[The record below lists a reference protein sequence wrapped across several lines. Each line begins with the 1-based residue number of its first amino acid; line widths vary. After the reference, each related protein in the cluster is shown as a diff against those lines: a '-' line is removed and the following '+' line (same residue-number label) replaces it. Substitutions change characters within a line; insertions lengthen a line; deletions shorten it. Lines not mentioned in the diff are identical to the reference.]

1 MKSKSPVSSCG
12 NARLKV
18 SVVSFAYSMGLPM
31 DADGGSWDGFVFD
44 CRSLPDPYFEDGLS
58 EYSGLDQPVIDFF
71 NRHKEQVGRFLD
83 AAESLVCQSIEAG
96 LEAAEDNLQVA
107 FGCHGGHHRSVY
119 CAERLAERLAG
130 IDGVEVTVTHTA
142 RQYWV
147 KSISISDWSQK

>member
-1 MKSKSPVSSCG
+1 MTMKSKSPVSSCG

-71 NRHKEQVGRFLD
+71 NRHKEQVDCFLD
-83 AAESLVCQSIEAG
+83 AAESLVRQSTEEY
-96 LEAAEDNLQVA
+96 LETGEDYLQVA

-119 CAERLAERLAG
+119 LAERLAERLAG
-130 IDGVEVTVTHTA
+130 MEGVAIEVRHTA
-142 RQYWV
+142 RQYW
-147 KSISISDWSQK
+147 